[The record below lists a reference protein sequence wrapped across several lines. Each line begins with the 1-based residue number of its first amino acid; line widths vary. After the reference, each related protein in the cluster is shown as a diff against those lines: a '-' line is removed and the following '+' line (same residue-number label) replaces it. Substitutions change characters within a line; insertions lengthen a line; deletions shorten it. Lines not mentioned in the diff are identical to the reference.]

1 MEVSLRSMSKGG
13 MRMNIGDVVK
23 LLDGVILCGEDL
35 ADSLE
40 VKNAYGADL
49 MSDVLAFAKPGSL
62 LITGLTNVQIVRT
75 AQMMDLPAI
84 VFVRGKR
91 PQESTLELAQKVG
104 VPIILVRKSMYETCG
119 ILFGAGII
127 PCEIPDRGV

>member
-1 MEVSLRSMSKGG
+1 
-13 MRMNIGDVVK
+13 MNIADVVK

-35 ADSLE
+35 VESIE

-84 VFVRGKR
+84 IFVRGKR
-91 PQESTLELAQKVG
+91 PQESTLELAKKVG
-104 VPIILVRKSMYETCG
+104 VPIILARKSMYEACG
-119 ILFGAGII
+119 ILFGAGIS
-127 PCEIPDRGV
+127 PCEIPHREA

>member
-1 MEVSLRSMSKGG
+1 
-13 MRMNIGDVVK
+13 MRMNLGDIVK
-23 LLDGVILCGEDL
+23 LLDGVVLCGEDL
-35 ADSLE
+35 TGSLD
-40 VKNAYGADL
+40 VKYAYGADL

-62 LITGLTNVQIVRT
+62 LITGLTNIQIVRT

-84 VFVRGKR
+84 VFARGKR
-91 PQESTLELAQKVG
+91 PQENTLELAKKAG
-104 VPIILVRKSMYETCG
+104 VPIILVKKSMYETCG